1 MTRVRVTLKVWEDGY
16 NVPSRMQKTVRLDMS
31 KEQWMTTN
39 YDTQMNM
46 LDDKLRQD
54 DYLKCQNVRYQF
66 GSGKTL

>member
-16 NVPSRMQKTVRLDMS
+16 NVPSRMQKTVKLDMS

-46 LDDKLRQD
+46 LDDKLSQD
-54 DYLKCQNVRYQF
+54 DYLRCENVRYQF